1 MEKKKRTIDVI
12 RDFKNKHAETE
23 QISLFDL
30 YEIEDIV
37 IKVRKK
43 DEPIKSKH

>member
-12 RDFKNKHAETE
+12 REYKAKHTDIQ
-23 QISLFDL
+23 QISIFDL
-30 YEIEDIV
+30 FEIEDIV

-43 DEPIKSKH
+43 NEPVK

>member
-1 MEKKKRTIDVI
+1 MEKKKRTIDSI
-12 RDFKNKHAETE
+12 REFKNKHAETE

-43 DEPIKSKH
+43 NEPVK

>member
-1 MEKKKRTIDVI
+1 MEKKKRIIDVI
-12 RDFKNKHAETE
+12 RESKEKRQPKEPQ
-23 QISLFDL
+23 QISIFDL

-43 DEPIKSKH
+43 VWTN

>member
-1 MEKKKRTIDVI
+1 MEKKKTTVDVI
-12 RDFKNKHAETE
+12 REFKEKHKETR

-43 DEPIKSKH
+43 DEQFKPKY